1 MINNED
7 MTESHEDEIDL
18 KKIFQKLRVNRN
30 TLIRITAVSLLF
42 GGLIAFTQRRLW
54 EGQFQIVLNLKNQ
67 SASSIQSLPM
77 SANIQSVL
85 GLGGIG
91 SSGLQTEIGI
101 LKSPSLL
108 MSIYNEVKAKKLA
121 LGEKVDDWTYAE
133 WLKEYLTI
141 ELERDTTILNLAYR
155 DHDKSLILPVL
166 NKISKKYQV
175 YSGRDRR
182 RNINQGID
190 YLIKE
195 IKKYET
201 IANESLKVVQNFAV
215 ENDLSDF
222 TGVNPRIFKSSSI
235 SNSETTEPSLETL
248 DTEALRLASANTIRN
263 IDEQLDQLS
272 KINDSDQILSSG
284 SSMFS
289 SIAGASD
296 LSIKLDT
303 LNQNLSVLKTKFK
316 KNDPLIIEY
325 ELRRDI
331 LTKLLKNQII
341 GFLNAKKS
349 KALSSLKAYER
360 DKSVLVK
367 YRELLR
373 NAFRDEQTLIK
384 LNDELRLLNLD
395 KSRISNPWELIT
407 QPTLLDNPVAPHKT
421 RIMGLSL
428 LLGLIISS
436 SYILITKK

>member
-349 KALSSLKAYER
+349 KALSSLKA
-360 DKSVLVK
+360 L
-367 YRELLR
+367 
-373 NAFRDEQTLIK
+373 
-384 LNDELRLLNLD
+384 
-395 KSRISNPWELIT
+395 
-407 QPTLLDNPVAPHKT
+407 
-421 RIMGLSL
+421 
-428 LLGLIISS
+428 
-436 SYILITKK
+436 